1 MKTKEDAVMVITA
14 DLIILVK
21 CAHIIVNME
30 NATLG
35 KNVCINILTKS
46 AIVGNAM
53 ENVIKRKDVDFLIPQ
68 SQSKVI
74 F

>member
-14 DLIILVK
+14 DFTIVVE

-35 KNVCINILTKS
+35 KMYV
-46 AIVGNAM
+46 
-53 ENVIKRKDVDFLIPQ
+53 
-68 SQSKVI
+68 
-74 F
+74 